1 MTAQQGEDWLIS
13 GRSGHTEV
21 LINGA
26 DDREKP
32 MTRRRWFPFRDTISP
47 GPLKAK
53 TFLTYFIVSLLV
65 GINILLLIAH
75 DDFAADSTRF
85 KGLLHSGE
93 RKAYDASSLGGDV
106 DKTLPLTTE
115 ESHGSRSLPMS
126 CDLCPPDNEFCKSIG

>member
-13 GRSGHTEV
+13 GRNGHTE
-21 LINGA
+21 LSINGA
-26 DDREKP
+26 DDRKKP
-32 MTRRRWFPFRDTISP
+32 TTRKRWFPFRDTISP

-65 GINILLLIAH
+65 GINILLIAH
-75 DDFAADSTRF
+75 NDFAADSTRF
-85 KGLLHSGE
+85 KDLLFSGD

-106 DKTLPLTTE
+106 DKTLSLAGE